1 MFKLEANVTIDD
13 YDPLGLAPRSDRPID
28 KQTLK
33 WLAEKKIMYPA
44 ALHDIR
50 MKNKE
55 NGATIDFTLRVGR
68 FSAKAPRKL
77 KKRFMKIIGHKRQF
91 TWAQLCQ
98 SVFMKVIM
106 EHVNRKTDEAFSVA
120 LDSLMQSEDR
130 AFMDLASRASK
141 LIV

>member
-1 MFKLEANVTIDD
+1 VFKLEAKVTIDD

-28 KQTLK
+28 QQTLK

-44 ALHDIR
+44 ALCDIR

-77 KKRFMKIIGHKRQF
+77 KKRFLKTTSREPF
-91 TWAQLCQ
+91 TWPRLCQ
-98 SVFMKVIM
+98 SIFMKVIM
-106 EHVNRKTDEAFSVA
+106 EHVNHKTDEAFSVA
-120 LDSLMQSEDR
+120 LDSLMQSEDQ
-130 AFMDLASRASK
+130 AFLDLAGKASK
-141 LIV
+141 LVV

>member
-28 KQTLK
+28 KRTLK
-33 WLAEKKIMYPA
+33 WLAEMKIMYPA
-44 ALHDIR
+44 ALRDIR

-77 KKRFMKIIGHKRQF
+77 KKRFLKTKSRVPF
-91 TWAQLCQ
+91 KWPLLCQ
-98 SVFMKVIM
+98 SIFMKIIM

-120 LDSLMQSEDR
+120 LDSLMQSEDQ
-130 AFMDLASRASK
+130 AFLDLAGKASK
-141 LIV
+141 LVV